1 MSSNSNDAQKV
12 GYKRPPRATRF
23 EKGRSGN
30 PSGRPKKV
38 VQTFD
43 PGAILQAIENEE
55 IIVFENGKPRP
66 MRKVEAHIRQLFTKA
81 IKGDLK
87 AARLLMTMAEEYF
100 APEAIE
106 NRQNEIMG
114 VSEVR
119 RRFGKNWR
127 KKVDELNAPNEIES

>member
-1 MSSNSNDAQKV
+1 MNSNSEDAHNV
-12 GYKRPPRATRF
+12 GYKKPPRASRF

-38 VQTFD
+38 AHTFD

-55 IIVFENGKPRP
+55 IIVFENGKPKP
-66 MRKVEAHIRQLFTKA
+66 MRKVEAHLRQLFTKA

-87 AARLLMTMAEEYF
+87 AARILMIMAEDYF
-100 APEAIE
+100 APDAIE

-114 VSEVR
+114 VSDAR

-127 KKVDELNAPNEIES
+127 KKVDELNAQYEIES